1 MELNEFQTQLTPEL
15 LESLPAEI
23 RESLLDYI
31 NSVPYI
37 SRMVSKD
44 RKRAKDLERDSRGRI
59 IVDIANLHILENMN
73 YFRKTALHYEEHGC
87 YTKLRPNSN
96 PNSEYGI
103 WLREEIHRCWYG
115 MVRESDGEWITGYM
129 YWYLNYFPMIQ
140 DIEDPDSGA
149 LFRITKLPK
158 AWEGVYMTFHYLDQA
173 RYGGLYNDFKGNQQ
187 AVEIAKRGASKSYI
201 ISSMLAKNFIL
212 GENKIACTN
221 TRGVITAYEKG
232 TIEADKDG
240 TLSKFLLGINFLAD
254 NTEFPRNRIKD
265 SKGDL
270 VWISGYLD
278 AESNRP
284 KGSENTVIGVSSRDN
299 PDKNRGKRANLFLYE
314 EFGAFKLF
322 LDTYMVNLPSVMIST
337 NKSFG
342 LAFAIGTGGS
352 EGNDFM
358 GAMEMIYNPAGYFVY
373 GVPNIYDKGSQGN
386 KKTVLFFGAPINRY
400 GFYNE
405 DGVSDIIG
413 ALIDILQARHMLKYN
428 STDPIMLSRFKAE
441 NPITI
446 QEAIMK
452 RDNNIYPVSDLT
464 DQLNKLDLT
473 PNSYDYIQSGR
484 LTLLDGKITLTP
496 DIENLPIR
504 EFPHKDNKLHGAVE
518 IHDLPKVD
526 KDGKVF
532 KNRYIAGADP
542 YDDDV
547 SETLSLGSIFV
558 LDLWTDK
565 IVAEYTGRPLF
576 AETYY
581 ETCRRLL
588 LLYDAE
594 CNYENNKKGL
604 YAHFSKYG
612 SLYLLSDVLEFLKDK
627 DPNLR
632 ELYGNKSKG
641 TTSVP
646 YVKKYGRSL
655 LRNWLIS
662 PFEQIVQNPQT
673 GEEEVVQIKMLNTLN
688 SRGAIKELTMY
699 NVDNN
704 FDRHDALVMLMLLRE
719 DKLRYITNSDG
730 SRATETNGSSG
741 YENDSFFTKNYGR

>member
-1 MELNEFQTQLTPEL
+1 
-15 LESLPAEI
+15 
-23 RESLLDYI
+23 
-31 NSVPYI
+31 
-37 SRMVSKD
+37 
-44 RKRAKDLERDSRGRI
+44 
-59 IVDIANLHILENMN
+59 
-73 YFRKTALHYEEHGC
+73 
-87 YTKLRPNSN
+87 
-96 PNSEYGI
+96 
-103 WLREEIHRCWYG
+103 
-115 MVRESDGEWITGYM
+115 
-129 YWYLNYFPMIQ
+129 
-140 DIEDPDSGA
+140 
-149 LFRITKLPK
+149 
-158 AWEGVYMTFHYLDQA
+158 MTFHYLDQA
-173 RYGGLYNDFKGNQQ
+173 RYGGLYNDFKGNEQ

-212 GENKIACTN
+212 GENKIACKD

-232 TIEADKDG
+232 TIDPTKDG
-240 TLSKFLLGINFLAD
+240 TLAKFTLGINFLAD

-265 SKGDL
+265 SPGDMTY
-270 VWISGYLD
+270 ISGYLD

-284 KGSENTVIGVSSRDN
+284 RGSQNTVIGVSSKDN
-299 PDKNRGKRANLFLYE
+299 PDKNRGKRSNLFLYE

-337 NKSFG
+337 TKSFG

-358 GAMEMIYNPAGYFVY
+358 GALEMIYNPAGYFVY

-405 DGVSDIIG
+405 NGVSDIVG
-413 ALIDILQARHMLKYN
+413 ALIDILLARHKLKYN

-452 RDNNIYPVSDLT
+452 RDSNLYPVSDIT
-464 DQLNKLDLT
+464 DHLNRLDLD
-473 PNSYDYIQSGR
+473 PNSFNSILSGK
-484 LTLLDGKITLTP
+484 LTLLDGKVTLTP
-496 DIENLPIR
+496 DLENLPIR

-518 IHDLPKVD
+518 IHEMPKLD
-526 KDGKVF
+526 ANGKPY

-547 SETLSLGSIFV
+547 SETLSLGSIFI

-588 LLYDAE
+588 MMYDAE

-604 YAHFSKYG
+604 YSHFSKYG
-612 SLYLLSDVLEFLKDK
+612 SLYLLSPILEFLKDK
-627 DPNLR
+627 DPSLR
-632 ELYGNKSKG
+632 ELYGNKAYG
-641 TTSVP
+641 TSSVP
-646 YVKKYGRSL
+646 YIKKYGRSL
-655 LRNWLIS
+655 LRNYLLS
-662 PFEQIVQNPQT
+662 PFEVMKKDPET
-673 GEEEVVQIKMLNTLN
+673 GEEISVYIKMLETIN
-688 SRGAIKELTMY
+688 SRGALKELAMY

-719 DKLRYITNSDG
+719 DKLRFLTNEDG
-730 SRATETNGSSG
+730 SRTAETSGSSG
-741 YENDSFFTKNYGR
+741 YEDDPFFKKNYHK